1 MRTHP
6 SVESTLLFALGA
18 YFGRA
23 VPLVVGGAPHA
34 LAAHECCGQ
43 LAVLAAGGLAVLR
56 HVRLAPLADR
66 ARLALA
72 ENIVV

>member
-34 LAAHECCGQ
+34 LPAHEGCGQ

-72 ENIVV
+72 ENIIV